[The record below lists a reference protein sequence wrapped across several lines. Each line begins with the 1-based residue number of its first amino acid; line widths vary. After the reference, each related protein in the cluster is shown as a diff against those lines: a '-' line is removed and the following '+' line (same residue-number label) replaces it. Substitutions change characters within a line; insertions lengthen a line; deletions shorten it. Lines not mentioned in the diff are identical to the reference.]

1 MVFCARLQL
10 DSTFVSVLPKKSFP
24 LHFLFPSDSTFY
36 IIPFTLL
43 LTSTRCI
50 CTPLLN
56 REYAP
61 IAYSSMMI
69 DGFPRFSY
77 YVVFITHSTF
87 ITL

>member
-1 MVFCARLQL
+1 MVCSPRLQL

-24 LHFLFPSDSTFY
+24 YSIFY